1 MSFNFIK
8 KNIITISLLIAVI
21 FINIVLTQFP
31 LFNILSFEASF
42 INAIVFSI
50 VSGIYWLN
58 SKNKNYGV
66 KQNLFFYSSIILIPF
81 ITLSISTLFCKNCP
95 LDDGIFFYL
104 IISLPSIIVGS
115 AIAEFSNFISYK
127 FKYVLFAI
135 VLLIVLLGFLPE
147 LYYNPQI
154 YFYNPIFGYYPGVIY
169 DELIEVNFK
178 LFLYRSLNVFF
189 SLIVILV
196 LIKIKYLRK
205 TLQLIV
211 LSVIIIIYLI
221 SGNLK
226 VYFNFA
232 SDEDKIIRNL
242 NGVFENEFIKIVY
255 PQSLTEREIKI
266 LLIEHFNAMREIE
279 EQLETKFDKK
289 ITSFVFTSGAQKKEL
304 FGSANADVAKPWLMQ
319 IYLNYNNYQ
328 SSLKHELVHLISSK
342 YATGLFKISGNFNPA
357 MIEGYAMAIE
367 NNYDEYDIDYLAYL
381 AFQNNYK
388 VSLQKL
394 FNNFGFFSNVSSLSY
409 IYSGS
414 FIKYLGENYNW
425 SNVNNVY
432 SSMNFEKEFGLNLNL
447 LEKNYYNYL
456 LKLPV
461 HDNKNKANFYFG
473 RVPLFKKYCARA
485 TAKELKKAQLLFSEK
500 NYSEASI
507 LFEKIYFYSKSYSS
521 FFGLIQ
527 SYIKLNKFD
536 ESLNLIKNIKNNFS
550 NSAYEYSLELL
561 EADINI
567 LSKRYKVSQKNYINI
582 ISKNPHTSYFNNA
595 FIKLLLLER
604 NDSLIE
610 TYILENDQRQEI
622 IFQNLSE
629 KPSDSA
635 LQLFLSNLNYNEIE
649 YPRVR
654 EELVRLSKNFGLSSD
669 TNFELCKFSYSFQDF
684 DLAKHYG
691 KIALMDSNFE
701 KRKII
706 QSFLDKIDFAQN
718 IFDEI
723 GL

>member
-1 MSFNFIK
+1 MPFNFFK
-8 KNIITISLLIAVI
+8 KNIITISLLTAVI
-21 FINIVLTQFP
+21 LINIILTRFP

-50 VSGIYWLN
+50 VSGIFWLN
-58 SKNKNYGV
+58 SKSKKYKL
-66 KQNLFFYSSIILIPF
+66 KQYLFFYSLLILIPL
-81 ITLSISTLFCKNCP
+81 IILCISTLFCQNCP
-95 LDDGIFFYL
+95 LDDGVLFYI
-104 IISLPSIIVGS
+104 IISLPSIIVGN
-115 AIAEFSNFISYK
+115 AIAEFSNFISSK
-127 FKYVLFAI
+127 FKYILFVI
-135 VLLIVLLGFLPE
+135 FWLIVLLGFLPE

-169 DELIEVNFK
+169 DELIEVNSK
-178 LFLYRSLNVFF
+178 LFLYRLINVIF
-189 SLIVILV
+189 SFIVILV

-205 TLQLIV
+205 TLQVIV
-211 LSVIIIIYLI
+211 LSVFIIIYLI

-226 VYFNFA
+226 VNFNFA
-232 SDEDKIIRNL
+232 TDEEKIISKL

-255 PQSLTEREIKI
+255 PQSLNERDIKI
-266 LLIEHFNAMREIE
+266 LFIEHFNAVREIE
-279 EQLETKFDKK
+279 EQLKTKFDKK
-289 ITSFVFTSGAQKKEL
+289 LTSFVFTSGAQKKEL

-328 SSLKHELVHLISSK
+328 SSLKHELAHLMSSK
-342 YATGLFKISGNFNPA
+342 YATGLFEISGNFNPA

-367 NNYDEYDIDYLAYL
+367 NNYDDYDIDYLAFL
-381 AFQNNYK
+381 AFNNNYK
-388 VSLQKL
+388 VSIENL
-394 FNNFGFFSNVSSLSY
+394 FNNFSFFSNVSSLSY

-432 SSMNFEKEFGLNLNL
+432 STLNFEKEFGLNLNE
-447 LEKNYYNYL
+447 LEKNFYNYL
-456 LKLPV
+456 LKLSFK
-461 HDNKNKANFYFG
+461 DNKHKANFYFG

-485 TAKELKKAQLLFSEK
+485 TAKQLKKAQLLFTEK
-500 NYSEASI
+500 NYSEASN
-507 LFEKIYFYSKSYSS
+507 LFEKVYSYSKNYTS

-527 SYIKLNKFD
+527 SYVKLNKFD
-536 ESLNLIKNIKNNFS
+536 ESLKIIDREKSNFA

-561 EADINI
+561 TADLNI
-567 LSKRYKVSQKNYINI
+567 LINSYKDAQKIYLNVTNQD
-582 ISKNPHTSYFNNA
+582 PHPNYFNNA
-595 FIKLLLLER
+595 FLKSSLLER

-610 TYILENDQRQEI
+610 SYILENDKRQEI
-622 IFQNLSE
+622 LFNNLKE
-629 KPSDSA
+629 KPGDSA

-649 YPRVR
+649 YPRIR
-654 EELVRLSKNFGLSSD
+654 EVLLEISKNFRLSSD
-669 TNFELCKFSYSFQDF
+669 TNFELCKFSYAFQDF

-706 QSFLDKIDFAQN
+706 QSFLGKIDFAQN

-723 GL
+723 GP